1 MRLTNQS
8 PDQLQT
14 VFGGEFVEE
23 QHLDEAHRNLP
34 PVHGREI
41 GVAAVWLVFMA
52 VAVVGAAVEPSR
64 ILRNAAGGWATRVY
78 LALMTSLVEPSGRTC
93 VITP

>member
-23 QHLDEAHRNLP
+23 RHLDEAHRHLP
-34 PVHGREI
+34 PEHSRDI

-52 VAVVGAAVEPSR
+52 VAVVSVAVKGFG
-64 ILRNAAGGWATRVY
+64 IVIDV
-78 LALMTSLVEPSGRTC
+78 LMASLH
-93 VITP
+93 

>member
-1 MRLTNQS
+1 MVPFTLKRRIAMRLTNQS

-34 PVHGREI
+34 TVHGREI
-41 GVAAVWLVFMA
+41 GVASVWLVFMA
-52 VAVVGAAVEPSR
+52 LAVVSVAVKGFGKVLDVVMASVH
-64 ILRNAAGGWATRVY
+64 
-78 LALMTSLVEPSGRTC
+78 
-93 VITP
+93 

>member
-34 PVHGREI
+34 TVHGREMELQLC
-41 GVAAVWLVFMA
+41 GSYSWHWL
-52 VAVVGAAVEPSR
+52 
-64 ILRNAAGGWATRVY
+64 W
-78 LALMTSLVEPSGRTC
+78 
-93 VITP
+93 

>member
-23 QHLDEAHRNLP
+23 RHLGEAHRHLP
-34 PVHGREI
+34 PEHSRDI
-41 GVAAVWLVFMA
+41 GIATVWLVFIA
-52 VAVVGAAVEPSR
+52 FAVVSVVIDVVMA
-64 ILRNAAGGWATRVY
+64 
-78 LALMTSLVEPSGRTC
+78 SLH
-93 VITP
+93 